1 MEHSLTPLIADL
13 GLILIVAA
21 VVTLI
26 FRKLK
31 QPLVLGYIIAGF
43 LVSPYSNI
51 IPTVTDL
58 HNVET
63 LAEIGVIFL
72 LFSLGLEFSFKKL
85 IRVGASASITA
96 IVEIVI
102 ISISGYC
109 VGKALG
115 WSTMN
120 SMFLGGMLASSST
133 TIIIRAFDELGVK
146 SRNYAKT
153 VFGVLVVEDIVVILL
168 MVLLSTIAV
177 TQSVEGG
184 ELLFT
189 VLKLGFFLIL
199 WFLLGIFVIPT
210 LLKKTRHLLDDEGY
224 LVLSIGLCLGMVI
237 VATQAGFSAELGAF
251 IMGSILAETLAAER
265 IEHTF
270 KPVKDLFGAIFFVS
284 VGMMI
289 NPTVIVEYGIP
300 VLIVVLLVIVGKF
313 LATLVGALLSG
324 QSLKHSV
331 QVAMSMAQIG
341 EFAFIVATLGMSL
354 GVIDE
359 FLFPIAVGASA
370 ITTFTTPYMI
380 KYSEP
385 MYRFIE
391 KILPQK
397 FVDKLNNYS
406 VSSQVLGSQS
416 EWRQIL
422 KGSTTTV
429 FLNGI
434 IVISI
439 VLVSSYLVVPFIH
452 NNFNNELSEW
462 IAMAGTLVVASP
474 FIWAV
479 MYKKPN
485 YVTLRELWDNP
496 DFNNTQLSVL
506 SASRLIIGT
515 VLIVYL
521 VNKFLD
527 PIHTA
532 LVVPVTVIVI
542 YFASKYIKRLYKVIE
557 RRFVTNLNDREAEE
571 SRKQES
577 INNIKQRLRASP
589 DIVSSAAWDAHI
601 TDLEVPQNAKYIGR
615 TLGELDWRK
624 KFLINVIYIKSGDNI
639 IYSPGPDAKLMPHDH
654 VGVFGTDEVIE
665 AFKSEFLNEERPIYP
680 DLDLDNIVVEKHFID
695 PDSNLIGVAIRSS
708 NIRERSGGIVV
719 AIERG
724 GNRILS
730 PSADLVFEANDLI
743 WIVGEKHK
751 LQVLK

>member
-1 MEHSLTPLIADL
+1 MEHTLAPLISDL

-21 VVTLI
+21 AVTLI

-85 IRVGASASITA
+85 MRVGASASITA

-102 ISISGYC
+102 ISISGYFL
-109 VGKALG
+109 GKALG

-120 SMFLGGMLASSST
+120 SLFLGGMLASSST
-133 TIIIRAFDELGVK
+133 TIILRAFDELGVK

-184 ELLFT
+184 EMLFT

-210 LLKKTRHLLDDEGY
+210 FLKKIKHLLDDEGY

-237 VATQAGFSAELGAF
+237 IATQAGFSAELGAF

-265 IEHTF
+265 IEHIF

-289 NPTVIVEYGIP
+289 NPAIIVEYGIP
-300 VLIVVLLVIVGKF
+300 VLLVVLLVIFGKF
-313 LATLVGALLSG
+313 FSTLLGALLSG

-370 ITTFTTPYMI
+370 LTTFTTPYMI
-380 KYSEP
+380 KYSESV
-385 MYRFIE
+385 YVLIE
-391 KILPQK
+391 RILPRK

-422 KGSTTTV
+422 KGSLTTV
-429 FLNGI
+429 LLNGI
-434 IVISI
+434 VVISI
-439 VLVSSYLVVPFIH
+439 VLVSSHLVVPFIH
-452 NNFNNELSEW
+452 RNFNNNLSEW
-462 IAMAGTLVVASP
+462 IAMIGTLAVASP
-474 FIWAV
+474 FIWAL

-485 YVTLRELWDNP
+485 YITLKELWDNP
-496 DFNNTQLSVL
+496 EFNNKQLSVL
-506 SASRLIIGT
+506 SVSRFIIGT
-515 VLIVYL
+515 ALVGYL
-521 VNKFLD
+521 VSKFLE
-527 PIHTA
+527 PVQTLI
-532 LVVPVTVIVI
+532 VVPVIVLVI
-542 YFASKYIKRLYKVIE
+542 YFLSKYIKIFYKRIE
-557 RRFVTNLNDREAEE
+557 GRFVTNLNDREKEE
-571 SRKQES
+571 SKKNEP
-577 INNIKQRLRASP
+577 INNIKQRLRSSP
-589 DIVSSAAWDAHI
+589 DIVSGSAWDAHI

-615 TLGELDWRK
+615 TLDELNWRK
-624 KFLINVIYIKSGDNI
+624 KFLINVIYIKSGENVL
-639 IYSPGPDAKLMPHDH
+639 YSPGPEAKLMPHDH

-665 AFKSEFLNEERPIYP
+665 KFKQEFFEEEIPVYP

-695 PDSNLIGVAIRSS
+695 PDSKLIGVAIRAS

-724 GNRILS
+724 GERILS
-730 PSADLVFEANDLI
+730 PSADLVFEADDLV

-751 LQVLK
+751 LKVLR

>member
-730 PSADLVFEANDLI
+730 PSADLVFEADDLI

>member
-1 MEHSLTPLIADL
+1 MEHTLAPLISDL

-21 VVTLI
+21 AVTLI

-85 IRVGASASITA
+85 MRVGASASITA

-102 ISISGYC
+102 ISISGYFL
-109 VGKALG
+109 GKALG

-120 SMFLGGMLASSST
+120 SLFLGGMLASSST
-133 TIIIRAFDELGVK
+133 TIILRAFDELGVK

-184 ELLFT
+184 EMLFT

-210 LLKKTRHLLDDEGY
+210 FLKKIKHLLDDEGY

-237 VATQAGFSAELGAF
+237 IATQAGFSAELGAF

-265 IEHTF
+265 IEHIF

-289 NPTVIVEYGIP
+289 NPAIIVEYGIP
-300 VLIVVLLVIVGKF
+300 VLLVVLLVIFGKF
-313 LATLVGALLSG
+313 FSTLLGALLSG

-370 ITTFTTPYMI
+370 LTTFTTPYMI
-380 KYSEP
+380 KYSESV
-385 MYRFIE
+385 YVLIE
-391 KILPQK
+391 RILPRK

-422 KGSTTTV
+422 KGSLTTV
-429 FLNGI
+429 LLNGI
-434 IVISI
+434 VVISI
-439 VLVSSYLVVPFIH
+439 VLVSSHLVVPFIH
-452 NNFNNELSEW
+452 RNFNNNLSEW
-462 IAMAGTLVVASP
+462 IAMIGTLAVASP
-474 FIWAV
+474 FIWAL

-485 YVTLRELWDNP
+485 YITLKELWDNP
-496 DFNNTQLSVL
+496 EFNNKQLSVL
-506 SASRLIIGT
+506 SVSRFIIGT
-515 VLIVYL
+515 ALVGYL
-521 VNKFLD
+521 VSKFLE
-527 PIHTA
+527 PMQTLI
-532 LVVPVTVIVI
+532 VVPVIVLVI
-542 YFASKYIKRLYKVIE
+542 YFLSKYIKIFYKRIE
-557 RRFVTNLNDREAEE
+557 GRFVTNLNDREKEE
-571 SRKQES
+571 SKKNEP
-577 INNIKQRLRASP
+577 INNIKQRLRSSP
-589 DIVSSAAWDAHI
+589 DIVSGSAWDAHI

-615 TLGELDWRK
+615 TLDELNWRK
-624 KFLINVIYIKSGDNI
+624 KFLINVIYIKSGENVL
-639 IYSPGPDAKLMPHDH
+639 YSPGPEAKLMPHDH

-665 AFKSEFLNEERPIYP
+665 KFKQEFFEEEIPVYP

-695 PDSNLIGVAIRSS
+695 PDSKLIGVAIRAS

-724 GNRILS
+724 GERILS
-730 PSADLVFEANDLI
+730 PSADLVFEADDLV

-751 LQVLK
+751 LKVLR